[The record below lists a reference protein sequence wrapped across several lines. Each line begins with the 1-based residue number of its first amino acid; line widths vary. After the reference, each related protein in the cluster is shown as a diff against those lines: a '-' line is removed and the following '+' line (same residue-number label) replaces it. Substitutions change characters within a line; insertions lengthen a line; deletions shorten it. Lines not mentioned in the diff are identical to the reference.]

1 MSTAPQQVLGPKVL
15 LVVGGGI
22 AAYKSCELV
31 RLIRKGGGDVTCV
44 VTKGGQQ
51 FVTPMSLAALSEN
64 QVYTTLWD
72 LKNEAEMGHIQLS
85 READLIVV
93 CPATADLMA
102 KMAAGIADDL
112 ATTLLLAT
120 DKPVMAVPAMNV
132 RMWEHESTQ
141 RNIEELKEAGVEVL
155 HPDEGPM
162 ACGEFGYGRLPE
174 PHQIWRAIAGHF
186 GIDVPEEEYA
196 PAPMPA
202 NDQSGLSVVEALE
215 PDDEGAA
222 AASSG
227 GLGGLLSK
235 IIPRSTAKRTHE
247 DIDAEYQDLEM
258 PEGFD
263 PDMPI
268 EEEDFEF
275 NPDLGGPLLA
285 KKGDAG
291 AAPPIDPDAIN
302 HEVNE
307 RQSAPEILPED
318 MEIEGF
324 PKEDAEE
331 PGEDIEDD
339 VSEDCE
345 AEEPEA
351 EVEAEPE
358 PEAQPEPAPKKRPK
372 RGGAKVE
379 AKAVETEEGDAFD
392 ADEFDGVDDKALA
405 GKHVLVTAGPT
416 WEAIDP
422 VRYIANRS
430 SGKQGFAIAAAA
442 AALGARVT
450 LVAGPVALKTPDG
463 VDRIDV
469 ESAAEMNQA
478 VRQALP
484 ADAAV
489 MVAAVSDWRPRQ
501 YVAEKIK
508 KRGSAPPALM
518 LTENPD
524 ILANLAGSDKRPDL
538 VVGFAAETDD
548 VIDNAKK
555 KRKRKT
561 ADWIIA
567 NDVSGEVMGGDD
579 NEVHIISA
587 DGVESLDS
595 MAKQKVA
602 MALAERIAETLTAEA
617 AE

>member
-1 MSTAPQQVLGPKVL
+1 MSTAAQEVVGPKVL

-85 READLIVV
+85 RESDLIVV

-112 ATTLLLAT
+112 ATTLILAT
-120 DKPVMAVPAMNV
+120 DKPVMAIPAMNV

-141 RNIEELKEAGVEVL
+141 RNVELLKAAGVEVL

-174 PHQIWRAIAGHF
+174 PDAIWRAIANHF
-186 GIDVPEEEYA
+186 GIAVPESTPAPVAANDAVETLEPEPEEE
-196 PAPMPA
+196 
-202 NDQSGLSVVEALE
+202 
-215 PDDEGAA
+215 
-222 AASSG
+222 SSAMS

-235 IIPRSTAKRTHE
+235 IIPRSTAKRSHE
-247 DIDAEYQDLEM
+247 DIEAEYEELDIPEDFDPEEPLPELPGDEIPDFD
-258 PEGFD
+258 PEGA
-263 PDMPI
+263 
-268 EEEDFEF
+268 
-275 NPDLGGPLLA
+275 GPLLA
-285 KKGDAG
+285 KKGA
-291 AAPPIDPDAIN
+291 AASAPPVDPDAIN

-307 RQSAPEILPED
+307 RQS
-318 MEIEGF
+318 
-324 PKEDAEE
+324 
-331 PGEDIEDD
+331 
-339 VSEDCE
+339 
-345 AEEPEA
+345 
-351 EVEAEPE
+351 EPE
-358 PEAQPEPAPKKRPK
+358 PVSEQAKGEDEVPA
-372 RGGAKVE
+372 E
-379 AKAVETEEGDAFD
+379 
-392 ADEFDGVDDKALA
+392 DKAEADKAPQAETKKSAEPNVVAIESDESDALGEGGFELDPGYQPLA

-430 SGKQGFAIAAAA
+430 SGKQGFAIAAAS
-442 AALGARVT
+442 AALGAKVT
-450 LVAGPVALKTPDG
+450 LVAGPVALKTPKG
-463 VDRIDV
+463 VDRVDV

-478 VRQALP
+478 VRAALP

-489 MVAAVSDWRPRQ
+489 MVAAVADWRPRQ
-501 YVAEKIK
+501 YAGEKIK

-524 ILANLAGSDKRPDL
+524 ILTNLAASDKRPEL
-538 VVGFAAETDD
+538 VIGFAAETED
-548 VIDNAKK
+548 VIDNAKQ
-555 KRKRKT
+555 KRKRKA

-567 NDVSGEVMGGDD
+567 NDVSGDVMGGDQ
-579 NEVHIISA
+579 NEVHIVSGEGI
-587 DGVESLDS
+587 ESLDQ
-595 MAKQKVA
+595 MAKRDVA
-602 MALAERIAETLTAEA
+602 MALAERIATTLTAEA

>member
-1 MSTAPQQVLGPKVL
+1 MSTAPQEVVGPRIL

-112 ATTLLLAT
+112 ATTLILAT
-120 DKPVMAVPAMNV
+120 DKPVMAIPAMNV

-141 RNIEELKEAGVEVL
+141 RNVDELKAAGVEVL

-174 PHQIWRAIAGHF
+174 PEAIWRAIAGHF
-186 GIDVPEEEYA
+186 GIAVPEA
-196 PAPMPA
+196 SPAPVAA
-202 NDQSGLSVVEALE
+202 NDAALGAVEALE
-215 PDDEGAA
+215 PDDEGVGNM
-222 AASSG
+222 G
-227 GLGGLLSK
+227 GLGGLLSR
-235 IIPRSTAKRTHE
+235 IIPRSTAKRTHDDIEAQYE
-247 DIDAEYQDLEM
+247 DIEESED
-258 PEGFD
+258 FD
-263 PDMPI
+263 PDAVI
-268 EEEDFEF
+268 EEEEIAF

-285 KKGDAG
+285 KKGGAG
-291 AAPPIDPDAIN
+291 AAPPIDPEAIN

-307 RQSAPEILPED
+307 RQSPPEVIEEAP
-318 MEIEGF
+318 
-324 PKEDAEE
+324 AE
-331 PGEDIEDD
+331 PQAKAPPPSAKAAPPAKAEDIETDIAD
-339 VSEDCE
+339 
-345 AEEPEA
+345 AA
-351 EVEAEPE
+351 
-358 PEAQPEPAPKKRPK
+358 
-372 RGGAKVE
+372 
-379 AKAVETEEGDAFD
+379 GDFD
-392 ADEFDGVDDKALA
+392 IDPDHKPLA
-405 GKHVLVTAGPT
+405 GRHVLITAGPT

-430 SGKQGFAIAAAA
+430 SGKQGFAIAAAV
-442 AALGARVT
+442 AALGAQVT
-450 LVAGPVALKTPDG
+450 LVAGPVSLKTPRG

-478 VRQALP
+478 VRAALP
-484 ADAAV
+484 ADVAI
-489 MVAAVSDWRPRQ
+489 MVAAVADWRPRQ
-501 YVAEKIK
+501 YVSEKIK

-524 ILANLAGSDKRPDL
+524 ILTNLAASDKRPGL
-538 VVGFAAETDD
+538 VIGFAAETED

-555 KRKRKT
+555 KRKRKA

-567 NDVSGEVMGGDD
+567 NDVSGDVMGGDD
-579 NEVHIISA
+579 NEVHIVSG
-587 DGVESLDS
+587 DGVESLEQMS
-595 MAKQKVA
+595 KPEVA
-602 MALAERIAETLTAEA
+602 MALAQRIAQALMREA